1 MSTEK
6 NERKKQEAETTDEQ
20 GLFTIGAMRASS
32 TIGNM
37 SLEVEKI
44 FK

>member
-6 NERKKQEAETTDEQ
+6 NEKQQEAETTDKE
-20 GLFTIGAMRASS
+20 GLFIIGAMRATS

-37 SLEVEKI
+37 SLEVETILK
-44 FK
+44 